1 VRLMPPIPVA
11 RIALPL
17 LALIAASGAAL
28 VYGILYE
35 TQPSPET
42 EPATTAAA
50 IAPTAGIRDEGARTL
65 ATALPSAVAPSSP
78 DNGDVIIPAF
88 DVALVAQAGDAV
100 IAGMAAPAA
109 AVQLLRNGE
118 VLDQA
123 IADQFG
129 QFVMTPSRLPSG
141 NYELTLRSR
150 QENGKLATSRRSVAV
165 TVQPSLTDHNIAPMP
180 SDKASVAP
188 AESMMSS
195 TVRHPSRT
203 DREAT
208 GAAAQDLRGR
218 PKLFNRVIGRSHR

>member
-1 VRLMPPIPVA
+1 MTRIPIA

-17 LALIAASGAAL
+17 LTLTAASGVAL

-35 TQPSPET
+35 TQPSPKT
-42 EPATTAAA
+42 RRATTAAA
-50 IAPTAGIRDEGARTL
+50 VAPTAGVKDEGARAL
-65 ATALPSAVAPSSP
+65 ATALPSAVSPNSP

-88 DVALVAQAGDAV
+88 DVALVGQAGDAV
-100 IAGMAAPAA
+100 IAGRAAPAA

-129 QFVMTPSRLPSG
+129 QFVMTPSRVPSG
-141 NYELTLRSR
+141 DYELTLRSR

-165 TVQPSLTDHNIAPMP
+165 TVQPSLTDHTIAPMP
-180 SDKASVAP
+180 SDKASVVP

-208 GAAAQDLRGR
+208 GPAAQELRGR
-218 PKLFNRVIGRSHR
+218 PKLFNRVIGSHR